1 MRELFGIGS
10 GTLIACAC
18 VAANWGNTI
27 YRVYYAIRVYIV
39 STILAEMQKENLFGK
54 AHDCRSVCWP
64 GIIINK

>member
-39 STILAEMQKENLFGK
+39 STILAEMQKKIFLARHMTAAASAGL
-54 AHDCRSVCWP
+54 AS
-64 GIIINK
+64 

>member
-27 YRVYYAIRVYIV
+27 YRLYYTIRVYIV
-39 STILAEMQKENLFGK
+39 STILAEMQKRKSFWQGT
-54 AHDCRSVCWP
+54 
-64 GIIINK
+64 